1 MLATIAKLTDR
12 QLTATISSAHRAL
25 TIHKAAFL
33 IHLAEFDERG
43 LGGSAGTVSWLM
55 RTQDLSRRTAY
66 EQLGV
71 GRRLRE
77 FPELTDYFSSGDINY
92 SKVRFLLPYLT
103 RENEAEL
110 VRLARTHTL
119 QELETLLAGRPRAD
133 GRSRQ
138 AKNRLSVAV
147 DKETGG
153 VRFWGTL
160 DPANGAEFL
169 ASLKSAELAMGGEKK
184 ADGPDS
190 STTRFGA
197 PLSTSLLGSFMSL
210 LRLARHNPEAKT
222 TAPGAQVSIIIRTDD
237 TAHLPGQPAAPGT
250 TLLRSIINGFLSVQ
264 IHGPG
269 GRILHLGRAS
279 RFVNRAQ
286 EKALLTRWNHR
297 CATPGC
303 DHGRWLEFH
312 HIVPWAAG
320 GTTDADNLIPLCS
333 VHHAMIANGELVIV
347 PDAVDP
353 TLLRF
358 RFPGGETYTAVNNQP
373 PMLDLALG
381 EHADG
386 YTHGPVP
393 RGDEDL
399 LDIWEHEDTFDD
411 IDADEKL

>member
-103 RENEAEL
+103 HENEAEL

-138 AKNRLSVAV
+138 AKNRLSVGV
-147 DKETGG
+147 DKKTGG

-250 TLLRSIINGFLSVQ
+250 TLLRGIINDSSPCRFTAPAAASSTWD
-264 IHGPG
+264 GPPLRQPRPGEGAAHAVEPPMRHSGLRPRPLAGVPPHRPLGG
-269 GRILHLGRAS
+269 GRHHRRGQPHPAVLGAPRDD
-279 RFVNRAQ
+279 RQR
-286 EKALLTRWNHR
+286 
-297 CATPGC
+297 
-303 DHGRWLEFH
+303 GR
-312 HIVPWAAG
+312 
-320 GTTDADNLIPLCS
+320 
-333 VHHAMIANGELVIV
+333 VIV
-347 PDAVDP
+347 PDAVDL

-358 RFPGGETYTAVNNQP
+358 RFPAGRPTRGEQP
-373 PMLDLALG
+373 APMLDLALG

-411 IDADEKL
+411 IDADEKP